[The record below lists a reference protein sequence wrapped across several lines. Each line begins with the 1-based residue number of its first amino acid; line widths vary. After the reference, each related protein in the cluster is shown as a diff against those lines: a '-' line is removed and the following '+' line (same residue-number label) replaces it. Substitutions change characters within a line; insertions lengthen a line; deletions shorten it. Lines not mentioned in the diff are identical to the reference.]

1 MKLTQAVPGLCMVL
15 LLAGCAAPAAEA
27 PAEVPAESP
36 VEETETE
43 APAAPAAT
51 TLSFP
56 EYALEVSLT
65 LPEGWST
72 QMRAPLE
79 PDQRPKY
86 LTLGPVLAAGI
97 YNEEGAEVG
106 AIGAETYT
114 ETEGAEDLPQAIYSN
129 LTLANHYNFSARPPE
144 QDGSYQPVKETET
157 GETALTQVYY
167 SPMMAQE
174 VGYGEAE
181 HYNKGILSY
190 DRELLAYVA
199 VDLDADLVS
208 DEQAEQIAQS
218 LVLSPAAK

>member
-1 MKLTQAVPGLCMVL
+1 MKLTQAVPGLCLAL

-36 VEETETE
+36 VEKTE

-51 TLSFP
+51 VLSFP

-65 LPEGWST
+65 LPEGWSA

-79 PDQRPKY
+79 PSQRPKY
-86 LTLGPVLAAGI
+86 LTLGPALAAGI

-144 QDGSYQPVKETET
+144 QDGFYQPVKETET

-181 HYNKGILSY
+181 RYNKGILSY

-218 LVLSPAAK
+218 LVLSPAAQ

>member
-1 MKLTQAVPGLCMVL
+1 MKLTQAVPGLCLAL
-15 LLAGCAAPAAEA
+15 LLAGCAAPAAA
-27 PAEVPAESP
+27 PAEVPAAPSAEG
-36 VEETETE
+36 TEAE

-51 TLSFP
+51 VLSFP

-65 LPEGWST
+65 LPEGWSA

-79 PDQRPKY
+79 PSQRPKY

-106 AIGAETYT
+106 TIGAETYT
-114 ETEGAEDLPQAIYSN
+114 ETEGAEDLPLAIYSN

-157 GETALTQVYY
+157 GETALTQVYC

-181 HYNKGILSY
+181 RYNKGILSY

-218 LVLSPAAK
+218 IVLSPAAQ

>member
-1 MKLTQAVPGLCMVL
+1 MKLTQAVPGLCLAL

-27 PAEVPAESP
+27 PAEVPAAPSA
-36 VEETETE
+36 EETETE

-51 TLSFP
+51 VLSFP

-65 LPEGWST
+65 LPEGWSA

-79 PDQRPKY
+79 PSQRPKY

-114 ETEGAEDLPQAIYSN
+114 ETEGAEDLPQAIYSK
-129 LTLANHYNFSARPPE
+129 

-167 SPMMAQE
+167 SPIMAQE

-181 HYNKGILSY
+181 RYNKGILSY

-218 LVLSPAAK
+218 IVLSPAAQ